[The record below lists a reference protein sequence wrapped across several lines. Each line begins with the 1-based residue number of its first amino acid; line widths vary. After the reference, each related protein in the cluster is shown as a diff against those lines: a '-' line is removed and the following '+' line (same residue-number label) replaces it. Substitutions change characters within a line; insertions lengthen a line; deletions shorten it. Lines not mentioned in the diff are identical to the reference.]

1 MKKVLPILLL
11 IIVSLVLLS
20 SCTVESVAPDD
31 SWESVF
37 LQFWNAMNMEYVHF
51 DNETDLDWDDVYDKY
66 LPLFRELDYSN
77 REDSMKAFTYFKE
90 IAINIDDGHYQLTI
104 VDNFN
109 NSLYMS
115 PSTERKW
122 MAATESGNSNG
133 FPDVIWNSS
142 DPSLNMSV
150 DGVKKIP
157 ADSGDITSFYE
168 TAIEGYSEVKKLIG
182 SSYSTDPTEWGKFHS
197 GADFLSS
204 IGYRFIP
211 FEQEDPDIELTDEQ
225 QSWNSFL
232 DSFGISGFSYYYG
245 VTSDHIFYFYFS
257 SFIEYSGTPLSNGD
271 IYKKGLTDEQIAK
284 LSPDSQTAYKALW
297 KSGCG
302 YDYSSYVPYIEG
314 IYNMFEALKSI
325 GKTGKCEIK
334 DSSGNVTECDVT
346 GVIMDVRGNGGGD
359 NTTLETIF
367 GAFFED
373 ETKYAETR
381 YKEGYNRYE
390 YSPWMDLTIE
400 KKYCTAEK
408 DYENPFVI
416 ITNGYSVSCSEL
428 SASIVKNLMKNGIVV
443 GGTTYGATCTI
454 ARRALYGSGNFSS
467 KNVRI
472 FMTSFET
479 NLRTKDGSYASFEVK
494 GITPTDGQDVSVD
507 SKYASDAR
515 FEAAVRAAK
524 GESSST

>member
-1 MKKVLPILLL
+1 MKKALSLIL

-20 SCTVESVAPDD
+20 CCTVESVAPDD

-37 LQFWNAMNMEYVHF
+37 LQFWNEMNMEYVHF

-66 LPLFRELDYSN
+66 LPLFRKLDYSDVN
-77 REDSMKAFTYFKE
+77 DTLTAFTYFKE
-90 IAINIDDGHYQLTI
+90 IAINVDDGHFQLI
-104 VDNFN
+104 VRDNFSN
-109 NSLYMS
+109 CLMMS
-115 PSTERKW
+115 PATERKW
-122 MAATESGNSNG
+122 MAATESGDSNG
-133 FPDVIWNSS
+133 FPDVIWNRST
-142 DPSLNMSV
+142 PSHIKSV
-150 DGVKKIP
+150 DGTYDKP
-157 ADSGDITSFYE
+157 YTSDTTSFYE
-168 TAIEGYSEVKKLIG
+168 AAIKDYSEVKNLLGNVDK
-182 SSYSTDPTEWGKFHS
+182 TNPTEWGNFHS
-197 GADFLSS
+197 GTNFLSY
-204 IGYRFIP
+204 IGYHFIS
-211 FEQEDPDIELTDEQ
+211 FEQEDPNIDLTKEELA
-225 QSWNSFL
+225 WNSFL
-232 DSFGISGFSYYYG
+232 DSFGIGGFSYYYG

-257 SFIEYSGTPLSNGD
+257 SFIEYSGTPLSNGE
-271 IYKKGLTDEQIAK
+271 IYKKGLTDEEIAK
-284 LSPDSQTAYKALW
+284 LNADTQSAYESLW
-297 KSGCG
+297 KSSYG
-302 YDYSSYVPYIEG
+302 YDYSAYVPYIEG

-325 GKTGKCEIK
+325 GQTGKCRIK
-334 DSSGNVTECDVT
+334 DSSGNVTEYDVT

-515 FEAAVRAAK
+515 FEAAVRVAK